1 MPVRRWYIN
10 EALLSVRRLAD
21 VIGELTA
28 EEVAACLDLEASTQR
43 RRSVTDRLIKRAILL
58 TTLSL
63 KEKYHGK
70 ST

>member
-1 MPVRRWYIN
+1 MSVRRWYIN

-28 EEVAACLDLEASTQR
+28 EEITACLDLEASTQR

-58 TTLSL
+58 TTLAL
-63 KEKYHGK
+63 QEKYG
-70 ST
+70 SA